1 MNDVELDL
9 HFEDGRRRREIHALP
24 LLLGREAD
32 CGLVLKS
39 WRVARHHARVLC
51 RDHEVWVEDLGSI
64 FGTTVNGRR
73 VASHGPLQ
81 PEDELLIGPC
91 LIRLRLLR
99 EPGGRSDPGSP
110 PSDGAG
116 GVLGEGSPGLPERS
130 QPACV
135 ADIPG
140 ALGTARIGPSMPSE
154 SARAGEGQRAAAE
167 GGVDIVAMS
176 NVAMSNVPMAPDL
189 QPAVPSAQS
198 AAAKAGPG
206 EPPAPD
212 ASVPAAAWKDHRR
225 RLHEDL
231 LRALQLRR
239 RDISGMS
246 DAALRAEATR
256 VLGGLI
262 AADPQL
268 PDRLDRRSLLQE
280 LVDEAVGLG
289 PLEPLLADPGVTE
302 IMVNRHDE
310 IFVERAGCL
319 VRDPASFSSE
329 QAVLGIID
337 RIVAPLGRRID
348 DSAPMVDARLRDG
361 SRVNAVIAPVSLR
374 GASLTIRKFPSRRL
388 DMPDLLNVGALD
400 ESMAAFLTHSVRHRK
415 NVLVSGGTGSGKT
428 SLLNILSNAIPA
440 GERIITIEDAAE
452 LRLNHRHLVSLEA
465 RPPNLEG
472 RGRVDIRDLVRNA
485 LRMRPD
491 RIVVGECRGGEAFD
505 MLAAMNTGHEGSLTT
520 LHANSPRDA
529 LGRLET
535 MILMAGMDLP
545 LGAVREHI
553 VASIDLIVQL
563 VRTADG
569 RRLLSAIVQVTGIE
583 SGRIQLQELFLG
595 QAGPPAVF
603 TGCGL
608 MPDGFDGAAALDIRL
623 FSQRSVRQ
631 GRAALADAAQGDAP
645 CPMSS

>member
-32 CGLVLKS
+32 CGLVLRS
-39 WRVARHHARVLC
+39 WRVARHHARVLR

-99 EPGGRSDPGSP
+99 DPGRRSDPGGP

-135 ADIPG
+135 ADTPG
-140 ALGTARIGPSMPSE
+140 AAGTAWIVPSE
-154 SARAGEGQRAAAE
+154 PSGSARSGEGRRAAAE
-167 GGVDIVAMS
+167 EAVDIVAMDT
-176 NVAMSNVPMAPDL
+176 VAMAPDL
-189 QPAVPSAQS
+189 QPAALPAQP
-198 AAAKAGPG
+198 ADAAKAGPG

-212 ASVPAAAWKDHRR
+212 ASVPTAAWKDHRR

-256 VLGGLI
+256 VLGDLI

-310 IFVERAGCL
+310 CFWGCY
-319 VRDPASFSSE
+319 
-329 QAVLGIID
+329 
-337 RIVAPLGRRID
+337 
-348 DSAPMVDARLRDG
+348 
-361 SRVNAVIAPVSLR
+361 NCY
-374 GASLTIRKFPSRRL
+374 K
-388 DMPDLLNVGALD
+388 
-400 ESMAAFLTHSVRHRK
+400 
-415 NVLVSGGTGSGKT
+415 
-428 SLLNILSNAIPA
+428 
-440 GERIITIEDAAE
+440 
-452 LRLNHRHLVSLEA
+452 
-465 RPPNLEG
+465 
-472 RGRVDIRDLVRNA
+472 
-485 LRMRPD
+485 
-491 RIVVGECRGGEAFD
+491 
-505 MLAAMNTGHEGSLTT
+505 
-520 LHANSPRDA
+520 
-529 LGRLET
+529 
-535 MILMAGMDLP
+535 
-545 LGAVREHI
+545 
-553 VASIDLIVQL
+553 
-563 VRTADG
+563 
-569 RRLLSAIVQVTGIE
+569 
-583 SGRIQLQELFLG
+583 
-595 QAGPPAVF
+595 
-603 TGCGL
+603 
-608 MPDGFDGAAALDIRL
+608 
-623 FSQRSVRQ
+623 
-631 GRAALADAAQGDAP
+631 
-645 CPMSS
+645 